1 MIHIIVLSLTVSLI
15 QCIFLVFTVHS
26 GHGPPSNSSYAS
38 TKSSQLLQM
47 YLAPYFL
54 SANNTYHRSISNRFF
69 DTVNLSRI
77 YCTFRSWPP
86 PLTLPI
92 RLQSLV
98 NLYKCIQLTYFL
110 SANNTYSLSI
120 SNRFFDTVYLS
131 RIYCTFRSW
140 PPPLTLPTR
149 LQSLVNLYECNQ
161 LPYFLSANNTYCLSI
176 SNRFFDTVY
185 FSRIYC
191 TYRSLPPPLTLPT
204 RLQSLINLYK
214 SIPLPYFLS
223 ANNTYYRS
231 ISNRFFDTV
240 YLSRI
245 YCTFRSWPPS
255 SNSSYASTKSSQPL
269 RMYLASLLSIC

>member
-26 GHGPPSNSSYAS
+26 
-38 TKSSQLLQM
+38 
-47 YLAPYFL
+47 
-54 SANNTYHRSISNRFF
+54 
-69 DTVNLSRI
+69 
-77 YCTFRSWPP
+77 P

-92 RLQSLV
+92 SLQSLV
-98 NLYKCIQLTYFL
+98 NLYECNQLPYFL
-110 SANNTYSLSI
+110 SANDTYYRSI

-131 RIYCTFRSW
+131 RIYCTFPSW

-191 TYRSLPPPLTLPT
+191 TFQSWPPPL
-204 RLQSLINLYK
+204 
-214 SIPLPYFLS
+214 
-223 ANNTYYRS
+223 
-231 ISNRFFDTV
+231 
-240 YLSRI
+240 
-245 YCTFRSWPPS
+245 
-255 SNSSYASTKSSQPL
+255 
-269 RMYLASLLSIC
+269 

>member
-1 MIHIIVLSLTVSLI
+1 
-15 QCIFLVFTVHS
+15 
-26 GHGPPSNSSYAS
+26 
-38 TKSSQLLQM
+38 M
-47 YLAPYFL
+47 YF
-54 SANNTYHRSISNRFF
+54 
-69 DTVNLSRI
+69 SRI
-77 YCTFRSWPP
+77 YCTFQSWPTP
-86 PLTLPI
+86 QNLPT

-98 NLYKCIQLTYFL
+98 NLYKSIPLPYFL
-110 SANNTYSLSI
+110 SANDTYYRSI

-131 RIYCTFRSW
+131 RIYCTFPSW

-191 TYRSLPPPLTLPT
+191 TFQSWPTPQNLPT
-204 RLQSLINLYK
+204 RLQSLVNLYK

-223 ANNTYYRS
+223 ANDRYYRS

-245 YCTFRSWPPS
+245 YCTFPSWPP
-255 SNSSYASTKSSQPL
+255 PL
-269 RMYLASLLSIC
+269 TLPTRLQSLVNLYECNQLPYFLSANNTYCLSISNRFFDTVYFSRIYCTFQSWTTPLTLPTRL